1 MSRRSRRRRAEG
13 KKPWMVKAALAI
25 VGLAALA
32 MVVGYISLS
41 SYLHG
46 DGFRKFLSGKV
57 SQAAG
62 VTGEFSPFEWH
73 GMALDTAGFEAAGEG
88 RVKSV
93 KAQGLHTEVSLG
105 GVKRGVWEI
114 RNTVM
119 DHLDVSLDTQEQT
132 AEEEKPDPPAVKRAR
147 KSPWLP
153 DEAELTSV
161 DLRDFTVRALS
172 SSGLAVASGMR
183 VKAEKSGRDS
193 YQAEIHGG
201 EFRLPWKHVPTM
213 TLDHARVRWQD
224 GVAFISE
231 SQLDANGGGR
241 VVASGEWDTKA
252 KVLDIQGNAAGFR
265 CENVLTGDWAKR
277 LSGDV
282 SSTFD
287 LRGKNGNLSSS
298 GEMIVTNGT
307 LTALPMLDALA
318 AYADTRRFRVLNL
331 SEAHTRW
338 QWEKGALRLT
348 NLVLASEG
356 LVRLEGS
363 LEIRDGRLDGHFML
377 GIAPGV
383 LAAIPGAEEDVFLPG
398 ERSLLWA
405 PLRVTGTLKDPE
417 EDLTG
422 RLIAAAGARMFEVLP
437 ETGAQAL
444 KFSRTVLG
452 DSADRTIEKGEKF
465 LKKNEG
471 AIREASG
478 ILKDLL
484 GK

>member
-1 MSRRSRRRRAEG
+1 
-13 KKPWMVKAALAI
+13 MVKAAIALA
-25 VGLAALA
+25 GLAVLAL
-32 MVVGYISLS
+32 VVGYVSLS

-73 GMALDTAGFEAAGEG
+73 GMALDTAGFEAGGEG
-88 RVKSV
+88 RIKSV

-132 AEEEKPDPPAVKRAR
+132 EIEKPDPPAVKRAK

-153 DEAELTSV
+153 NEAELTSV
-161 DLRDFTVRALS
+161 DLRDVTVRALT

-183 VKAEKSGRDS
+183 VKAEKSGKDA
-193 YQAEIHGG
+193 YQAEIRGG
-201 EFRLPWKHVPTM
+201 AFHLPWKHVPVM
-213 TLDHARVRWQD
+213 TLEHARVRYQD

-231 SQLDANGGGR
+231 SQLDAEGGGR
-241 VVASGEWDTKA
+241 VEASGEWDTKA

-277 LSGDV
+277 LTGDV
-282 SSTFD
+282 STTFN
-287 LRGKNGNLSSS
+287 LRGKDGNLFSD
-298 GEMIVTNGT
+298 GQMTVTNGT

-331 SEAHTRW
+331 TDAHTQW
-338 QWEKGALRLT
+338 HWEKGVLRLT

-356 LVRLEGS
+356 LVRLEGT
-363 LEIRDGRLDGHFML
+363 LEIRDGKLGGHFML

-383 LAAIPGAEEDVFLPG
+383 LASIPGAEEDVFLPG

-405 PLRVTGTLKDPE
+405 PVTVTGTLKDPE

-422 RLIAAAGARMFEVLP
+422 RLIAAAGARMFEILP
-437 ETGAQAL
+437 ETGAEAL